1 MKNTSQILVLGAL
14 LSLPAV
20 SHAVTLEDCRAE
32 QQEFMS
38 QCTAD
43 RQSAESCKQELEQQI
58 GLANVSIDL
67 EDARKA
73 INGSKRLREGDEEV
87 LASFD
92 QTPPFLLDTRFPPSS
107 YRRSIARHSL
117 HICFTSRRYAE
128 MSSGA
133 EPPEEKR
140 CNPEAAR
147 AVNQELADIEGRITN
162 FLLSPAATM
171 AAGATPTLRVGAR
184 RKLSDS
190 VIGTGI
196 PHLGRGHHGNFLVE
210 MRHVMAEVA
219 GVRRMGA
226 AALDLAYVAAGRLDG
241 FWESGLSPW
250 DMAAGLLLIR
260 EAGGFASDREG
271 GQEMLDTGNV
281 VAGNETIHR
290 VLLRQLRKPLT
301 PRPA

>member
-1 MKNTSQILVLGAL
+1 MRNTSRILLLGAL

-38 QCTAD
+38 QCAAD
-43 RQSAESCKQELEQQI
+43 RQSAESCKQELEQQM

-171 AAGATPTLRVGAR
+171 AAGATPTLRVVMWATQRSIDAIAR
-184 RKLSDS
+184 HCPEGELFIEKENGYKAAYDKALEACRTLSREPES
-190 VIGTGI
+190 CG
-196 PHLGRGHHGNFLVE
+196 P
-210 MRHVMAEVA
+210 
-219 GVRRMGA
+219 A
-226 AALDLAYVAAGRLDG
+226 APDEL
-241 FWESGLSPW
+241 
-250 DMAAGLLLIR
+250 
-260 EAGGFASDREG
+260 
-271 GQEMLDTGNV
+271 
-281 VAGNETIHR
+281 
-290 VLLRQLRKPLT
+290 
-301 PRPA
+301 